1 MFFGK
6 LLRKLRKRR
15 PDIFMRKKKPM
26 SGRISLPGLFGGLG
40 SINLDKIRKL
50 KAQRMGLPD
59 PADFD
64 SNQLPSPD
72 PGASSD
78 IMPKD
83 GLLPKQPPEL
93 GTAPNM
99 QRGNAALLPPDFMML
114 PKPFM
119 GMNRG
124 MPNFLSSGQPP
135 KMFFGMS
142 EGGKVPNKGIQAL
155 LDSGPKGKA
164 AVKKMYPQGFNLG
177 GAAGGPGVGFDRAI
191 DMIEKSIGTKLTRD
205 EMRFAR
211 ELFFDG
217 RTAGEII
224 KRVKDMH
231 YKVAVPLKYED
242 LDDKIS
248 RVSKEKGL
256 GGEADRI
263 VRSRAKQG
271 LGPLANKPARAL
283 TEAARYAM
291 ATIPALGPSRL
302 GRAVSGF
309 VSPSMLQKAGGLA
322 ARLSAP
328 LAAGAGVLSLLNYMD
343 ELENPEMETITY
355 TPAEFEALRQ
365 ELNPPIIDMNA
376 SGDFSAELQRT
387 PVVTDIDPPM
397 EPMPERMNDMSPE
410 EIDVL
415 IELLKEQRDMADSER
430 FLNETSIVD
439 DVMDDDASIM
449 PFGGALE

>member
-26 SGRISLPGLFGGLG
+26 SGSITIPGLFGGIG

-64 SNQLPSPD
+64 SNELPFPQ

-217 RTAGEII
+217 RSAGEII

-231 YKVAVPLKYED
+231 YKIAVPLKYED
-242 LDDKIS
+242 LDDKII
-248 RVSKEKGL
+248 RASKERGS
-256 GGEADRI
+256 GEMADQME
-263 VRSRAKQG
+263 RSRAKKG

-283 TEAARYAM
+283 SEAVRFTLASNPLIGKGAK
-291 ATIPALGPSRL
+291 TLG
-302 GRAVSGF
+302 
-309 VSPSMLQKAGGLA
+309 
-322 ARLSAP
+322 RLSAP

-343 ELENPEMETITY
+343 ELENPVMETTTY
-355 TPAEFEALRQ
+355 SPSEFEALRQ
-365 ELNPPIIDMNA
+365 EVNQP
-376 SGDFSAELQRT
+376 
-387 PVVTDIDPPM
+387 DP
-397 EPMPERMNDMSPE
+397 EPMPTFEEAPLDMRMNDMSPE
-410 EIDVL
+410 EIDAL
-415 IELLKEQRDMADSER
+415 IELLKERRAMADSER
-430 FLNETSIVD
+430 FFNETSIVD

-449 PFGGALE
+449 PFGGSLP